1 MKTLLDANVLIA
13 LVDRAHEHHRSAS
26 KWAAPADAES
36 LLTCPTVENATL
48 RYLIR
53 TDVPAGDAHAILESV
68 RDDQRFSFVAETTP
82 MHRESLAGVIGYRQ
96 ITDVSLCQI
105 ARRSRAKL
113 ATFDRGLG
121 ILRPTDTLV
130 ISVR

>member
-1 MKTLLDANVLIA
+1 M
-13 LVDRAHEHHRSAS
+13 
-26 KWAAPADAES
+26 
-36 LLTCPTVENATL
+36 L

-68 RDDQRFSFVAETTP
+68 RDDQRFSFIGETAPLRRT
-82 MHRESLAGVIGYRQ
+82 SLAGVIGYRQ
-96 ITDVSLCQI
+96 ITDVYLCQI

-130 ISVR
+130 IGVR